1 MRMSEIF
8 APTLR
13 EVPTEAEI
21 ASHKLMLRAAL
32 MRKTMAGVYTY
43 LPLGW
48 RSIRKVEQ
56 IVREEMDRQCG
67 QELFMPAL
75 QNPEPW
81 QRTGRYDDYGSEMF
95 KFKDR
100 GGREVCLGPTHE
112 ENITTHVAD
121 EVRSYRQLPKLLY
134 QIQTKF
140 RDEIRPRYGV
150 MRGREFIMKDL
161 YSFDADQKGL
171 DKSFERM
178 YEAYCRAFTRMGLDF
193 LIVEADSG
201 AIGGKVSKE
210 YMAIADIGE
219 ADIVVCEKCSYGA
232 NVERAEITARPEACP
247 CDCPPK
253 SKVETPDVRTIEQLE
268 KYLSVPADRMIK
280 TLVYLADG
288 EPVVA
293 LIRGDRELNEL
304 KLRNAV
310 GAKEVA
316 LADEETILKV
326 TGAPV
331 GFAGPVGIRCAKVL
345 ADFEIPAVKCG
356 VSGANEKDVHYK
368 DLCYGRD
375 FGPFELADL
384 RNAVA
389 GDMCPE
395 CSNPLI
401 AKKGIEVGH
410 LFKLGTKYSVPLGC
424 TYLDD
429 KGESHPMVMGCYGI
443 GITRCVAAVIEQ
455 HSDEKGIIW
464 PMSVAPYQCLVVVV
478 NTTDE
483 RQSRAG
489 EALYAQLKEAGVEVV
504 LDDRDERPGVKFN
517 DADLIG
523 IPIRVTIGQKGLD
536 KGCVE
541 LKMRRDSQAVLIP
554 VEDAAK
560 QIRAIVDAEIEGL
573 DPDKR

>member
-1 MRMSEIF
+1 MRMSALF

-13 EVPTEAEI
+13 EVPAEAEI

-48 RSIRKVEQ
+48 KSIRKVEQ
-56 IVREEMDRQCG
+56 IVREEMDRQGG

-81 QRTGRYDDYGSEMF
+81 QRTGRYEDYGSEMF

-112 ENITTHVAD
+112 ENITSHVAD

-171 DKSFERM
+171 DISFNRM
-178 YEAYCRAFTRMGLDF
+178 YEAYCRAFARMGLDY
-193 LIVEADSG
+193 LVVEADSG

-219 ADIVVCEKCSYGA
+219 ADIVVCGSCGYGA
-232 NVERAEITARPEACP
+232 NVERAEVCLVPEAFAGE
-247 CDCPPK
+247 CPPMM
-253 SKVETPDVRTIEQLE
+253 KVPTPDVRTIEQLE
-268 KYLSVPADRMIK
+268 SFLKIPATSMVK

-288 EPVVA
+288 KPIVA

-304 KLRNAV
+304 KLRKHL
-310 GAKEVA
+310 GAKELA
-316 LADEETILKV
+316 LADEETIKQA

-331 GFAGPVGIRCAKVL
+331 GFAGPVGIKCERIV
-345 ADFEIPAVKCG
+345 ADYEIPATGCA
-356 VSGANEKDVHYK
+356 VSGANEKDAHFVNLK
-368 DLCYGRD
+368 YGRD
-375 FGPFELADL
+375 FGPLELADL

-389 GDMCPE
+389 GDACPE
-395 CSNPLI
+395 CGKPLV

-424 TYLDD
+424 SYLDA
-429 KGESHPMVMGCYGI
+429 KGESHPAVMGCYGI

-455 HSDEKGIIW
+455 HNDTKGIIW
-464 PMSVAPYQCLVVVV
+464 PMSVAPAHALVVIV
-478 NTTDE
+478 NTTDSMQAE
-483 RQSRAG
+483 AG
-489 EALYAQLKEAGVEVV
+489 EALYKQLMEAGVEAMI
-504 LDDRDERPGVKFN
+504 DDRDERPGVKFN

-523 IPIRVTIGQKGLD
+523 IPIRLTIGPKALE

-541 LKMRRDSQAVLIP
+541 FKMRSSDEIRLVKLEDCVAEVKRI
-554 VEDAAK
+554 VE
-560 QIRAIVDAEIEGL
+560 AELSRL
-573 DPDKR
+573 DYARR

>member
-13 EVPTEAEI
+13 EVPAEAEI

-48 RSIRKVEQ
+48 KAIRKVEQ
-56 IVREEMDRQCG
+56 IVREEMDRQGG

-75 QNPEPW
+75 QNPESW
-81 QRTGRYDDYGSEMF
+81 QKTGRYDDYGSEMF

-121 EVRSYRQLPKLLY
+121 EVRSYRGLPKLLY

-161 YSFDADQKGL
+161 YSFDADQAGL
-171 DKSFERM
+171 DLSFEKM

-193 LIVEADSG
+193 LVVEADSG

-219 ADIVVCEKCSYGA
+219 ADIVVCQSCGYGA
-232 NVERAEITARPEACP
+232 NVERAEIASRPERFTGS
-247 CDCPPK
+247 CPPAEK
-253 SKVETPDVRTIEQLE
+253 KPTPDVRTIEQLE
-268 KYLSVPADRMIK
+268 EFLGIPASRMIK
-280 TLVYLADG
+280 TMVYLADG
-288 EPVVA
+288 KPVVA

-304 KLRNAV
+304 KLRQLT
-310 GAKEVA
+310 GAREVV
-316 LADEETILKV
+316 LADEETIKKV

-331 GFAGPVGIRCAKVL
+331 GFAGPVGINCGTVF
-345 ADFEIPAVKCG
+345 ADYEIPAIECA
-356 VSGANEKDVHYK
+356 VSGGNEKDVHYIN
-368 DLCYGRD
+368 LQYGRD
-375 FGPFELADL
+375 FEAFPLADL
-384 RNAVA
+384 RNAVE
-389 GDMCPE
+389 GDACPE
-395 CSNPLI
+395 CGKPLTGR
-401 AKKGIEVGH
+401 KGIEVGH
-410 LFKLGTKYSVPLGC
+410 LFKLGTKYSIPLDC
-424 TYLDD
+424 RYLDD

-455 HSDEKGIIW
+455 HSDDKGIIW
-464 PMSVAPYQCLVVVV
+464 PMSVAPAHCIIVIV

-483 RQSRAG
+483 RQRQAG
-489 EALYAQLKEAGVEVV
+489 EQLYSEMRALGIEVI

-523 IPIRVTIGQKGLD
+523 IPIRITVGPKALD
-536 KGCVE
+536 KGCFE
-541 LKMRRDSQAVLIP
+541 LKQRSSQDVRL
-554 VEDAAK
+554 VETASCA
-560 QIRAIVDAEIEGL
+560 QEVQSLVSAGL
-573 DPDKR
+573 DSLNPDKR

>member
-1 MRMSEIF
+1 MRMSEVF

-13 EVPTEAEI
+13 EVPAEAEI

-48 RSIRKVEQ
+48 KAIRKVEQ
-56 IVREEMDRQCG
+56 IVREEMDRQGG

-75 QNPEPW
+75 QNPESW

-121 EVRSYRQLPKLLY
+121 EVRSYRALPKLLY

-161 YSFDADQKGL
+161 YSFDADQAGL
-171 DKSFERM
+171 DLSFDKM
-178 YEAYCRAFTRMGLDF
+178 FEAYCRAFTRMGLDF
-193 LIVEADSG
+193 LVVEADSG

-219 ADIVVCEKCSYGA
+219 ADIVVCQSCGYGA
-232 NVERAEITARPEACP
+232 NVERAEIAARP
-247 CDCPPK
+247 DRFTGSCPPAEK
-253 SKVETPDVRTIEQLE
+253 KPTPDVRTIDQLE
-268 KYLSVPADRMIK
+268 AFLGIPASRMIK
-280 TLVYLADG
+280 TMVYLADG
-288 EPVVA
+288 KPVVA

-304 KLRNAV
+304 KLRQVA
-310 GAKEVA
+310 GAREVA
-316 LADEETILKV
+316 LADEETIVRV

-331 GFAGPVGIRCAKVL
+331 GFAGPVGINCASVF
-345 ADFEIPAVKCG
+345 ADYEIPAIECA
-356 VSGANEKDVHYK
+356 VSGGNEKDVHYVN
-368 DLCYGRD
+368 LQYGRD
-375 FGPFELADL
+375 FEAFPLADL
-384 RNAVA
+384 RNAVE
-389 GDMCPE
+389 GDACPE
-395 CSNPLI
+395 CGEKLTGR
-401 AKKGIEVGH
+401 KGIEVGH
-410 LFKLGTKYSVPLGC
+410 LFKLGTKYSIPLDC
-424 TYLDD
+424 RYLDD

-464 PMSVAPYQCLVVVV
+464 PMSVAPAHCVIVIV

-483 RQSRAG
+483 RQRQAG
-489 EALYAQLKEAGVEVV
+489 EQLYLEMKGKGIEVI

-523 IPIRVTIGQKGLD
+523 IPIRITVGPKALD
-536 KGCVE
+536 KGCFE
-541 LKMRRDSQAVLIP
+541 LKERSSQDVRL
-554 VEDAAK
+554 VETGSC
-560 QIRAIVDAEIEGL
+560 AEEVKKLVSSGL
-573 DPDKR
+573 NALNPDKR